1 MAAGILYMA
10 SGCGE
15 ADTGAER
22 YTIVYDLNYEGGGE
36 RRVTAQEGA
45 KIVDWQ
51 APRDGYDFTGWYT
64 DAQTSQKFSFPSTV
78 SSDLTLYA

>member
-1 MAAGILYMA
+1 MRGAVKRISALLLSVAMAAGILYMA

-45 KIVDWQ
+45 KICIY
-51 APRDGYDFTGWYT
+51 PE
-64 DAQTSQKFSFPSTV
+64 
-78 SSDLTLYA
+78 